1 MLDESLKWIGDFFPP
16 FSLPTKRV
24 VGVRIEL
31 IVVHPSDV
39 LLDLLVHI
47 SSMGS
52 SSQADVVPV
61 EMPSIDR
68 DK

>member
-1 MLDESLKWIGDFFPP
+1 MLNESLKWIGDLFPP

-24 VGVRIEL
+24 VGFRIEL

>member
-1 MLDESLKWIGDFFPP
+1 MLNESLKWVGDFFPP

-24 VGVRIEL
+24 VGVQIEL
-31 IVVHPSDV
+31 IVVPPSDV

-52 SSQADVVPV
+52 SSQADAVPV